1 MRKLKSTIKIMSLL
15 LITVVMLTAC
25 NKQIQTAATKDVKLK
40 YNFEQGKEY
49 KYLNTSETDMLMS
62 FGGQDINQGTK
73 SLMAYSITG
82 VGKEGSNM
90 SIKVKID
97 SLESSANSMAGQ
109 MSSNPEEVRGKE
121 FLMTLSELGK
131 ESDMEEAEL
140 IEYMEI
146 GDQPSNMKAAF
157 TIMFSDLPDA
167 VAKIGYTWTQSDT
180 VDLDVGGTNT
190 QMIIHSNNILEAK
203 EVVDG
208 YSCFKISSTNT
219 GVRSSSGD
227 TPQGYITTSGKL
239 TGTSVWYFA
248 IKEGIVIRE
257 DSNQK
262 FDAEVG
268 IPTGESIP
276 MFMDIKITNRLVK

>member
-1 MRKLKSTIKIMSLL
+1 MKNLKSIVKILSLSLL
-15 LITVVMLTAC
+15 TVVILTAC
-25 NKQIQTAATKDVKLK
+25 NKQIQTAATLDIKLK
-40 YNFEQGKEY
+40 YNFEQGMEY

-62 FGGQDINQGTK
+62 FGGQDINQGVN
-73 SLMAYSITG
+73 SLLAYTITG
-82 VGKEGSNM
+82 AGKDGSNL

-131 ESDMEEAEL
+131 ESDLEEAEL

-180 VDLDVGGTNT
+180 VELNAGGQNT
-190 QMIIHSNNILEAK
+190 QMIIHSNNIIEAK

-219 GVRSSSGD
+219 GERSSAGN

-248 IKEGIVIRE
+248 IEEGIVIKE
-257 DSNQK
+257 DSFQK
-262 FDAEVG
+262 FDGEIG

-276 MFMDIKITNRLVK
+276 MFMDIKMINKLVK